1 MSGYSRRQEVR
12 PRTYIFRDE
21 RLILQKIEDS
31 TASNPFRA
39 YQPAK
44 PSITVY
50 AYNQITKGEY
60 KASCDLDDKDFA
72 GRIASQLYMAA
83 ASREEV
89 MATRER
95 IDQLEAEIILALA
108 EKYAGLT

>member
-1 MSGYSRRQEVR
+1 MSGYSRRREVR
-12 PRTYIFRDE
+12 PRTGIFRDE

-39 YQPAK
+39 NQPAK

-50 AYNQITKGEY
+50 AYNQITKEEY
-60 KASCDLDDKDFA
+60 KASCDTEDRDFT

-83 ASREEV
+83 TSREEV

-95 IDQLEAEIILALA
+95 IDQLEADILLMMA
-108 EKYAGLT
+108 EKFAGLL